1 MEFDQLKRR
10 EFITLVGGAAVLL
23 PHAARAQQ
31 QGVPVIGFLS
41 ARSPAESA
49 SDLAAFRQGLGQTG
63 YFEGKNVAIEYRWA
77 EGRYD
82 RLPALAA
89 ELAARQ
95 IAVIAA
101 VGGEPS
107 GLAAKAAT
115 GTIPIVCTLGG
126 DAVAAGLVAHL
137 NRPGGNITGVT
148 IMGLEMGPKRVELA
162 HQLVPNGSAL
172 ATLVNSKFPPTLA
185 EAHDMQAAAH
195 SLGLQLTV
203 LDASTEGEID
213 AVFAGLAPQKVDAL
227 LINTDPF
234 LFGQREQII
243 QLAARYKIPT
253 LYFFARVRRCR
264 GPNELWTEYQQRLS
278 TGGDLRRSHS
288 KRREGWRIAS
298 RAADQVRSGD
308 QFVRRQ
314 DARSRNPDNPARP
327 RRRGDRISLASHTNC
342 FICSRP
348 IM

>member
-1 MEFDQLKRR
+1 MEYDQLKRR
-10 EFITLVGGAAVLL
+10 EFIALVGGAAVLL

-126 DAVAAGLVAHL
+126 DAVAAGLIAHL

-185 EAHDMQAAAH
+185 EAHDMQAAAQ

-213 AVFAGLAPQKVDAL
+213 AVFAGLARQKVDAL

-253 LYFFARVRRCR
+253 LYFLREFVDAGGLMSY
-264 GPNELWTEYQQRLS
+264 GPNINNGYRQAGIYVGRILKGEKVGELPVVQPTKF
-278 TGGDLRRSHS
+278 DLV
-288 KRREGWRIAS
+288 INL
-298 RAADQVRSGD
+298 RAARTLGLEIPTILLVRAD
-308 QFVRRQ
+308 EV
-314 DARSRNPDNPARP
+314 
-327 RRRGDRISLASHTNC
+327 IE
-342 FICSRP
+342 
-348 IM
+348 

>member
-1 MEFDQLKRR
+1 MEFDPLKRR

-82 RLPALAA
+82 RLPAMAA
-89 ELAARQ
+89 ELVARQ
-95 IAVIAA
+95 VTVMAA

-115 GTIPIVCTLGG
+115 AIIPIVCTLGG
-126 DAVAAGLVAHL
+126 DAVAAGLVAQL

-195 SLGLQLTV
+195 SLCLQLTV

-213 AVFAGLAPQKVDAL
+213 AVFAGLARQKVDAL

-253 LYFFARVRRCR
+253 LYFLREFVDAGGLMSY
-264 GPNELWTEYQQRLS
+264 GPNINNGYRQAGIYVGRILKGEKVGELPVVQPTKF
-278 TGGDLRRSHS
+278 DLV
-288 KRREGWRIAS
+288 INL
-298 RAADQVRSGD
+298 RAARTLGLEIPTILLVRAD
-308 QFVRRQ
+308 EV
-314 DARSRNPDNPARP
+314 
-327 RRRGDRISLASHTNC
+327 IE
-342 FICSRP
+342 
-348 IM
+348 